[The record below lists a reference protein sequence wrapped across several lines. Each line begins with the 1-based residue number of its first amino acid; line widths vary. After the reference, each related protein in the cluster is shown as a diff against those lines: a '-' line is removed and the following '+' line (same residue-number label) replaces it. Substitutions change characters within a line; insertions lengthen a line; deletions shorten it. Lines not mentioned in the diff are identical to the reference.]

1 MFKKITLS
9 FLCFVW
15 FGSVSGKTI
24 LVTGASGDIG
34 IAVVK
39 RFLDLGHTVIA
50 QWFKNKADLET
61 LQKQFPSKVLL
72 IQADFSQ
79 PATVAKFWSSVLK
92 LSSQIDVVIN
102 SAGVEQEDTSFEEIQ
117 CTMNIN
123 YLSPRLICDVAMDHF
138 QKKNISGII
147 INLGSRAAFRGLP
160 KGYYT
165 YADSK
170 SALTKYS
177 QDLAK
182 DNAKHSSVYV
192 VAPGPVEGKMFQGL
206 KEDVKTACLASMPT
220 GQAVKVQEVVDVIEF
235 LASGKVPSGTGGVFD
250 LMGASW
256 AH

>member
-1 MFKKITLS
+1 MFKKIVLS
-9 FLCFVW
+9 FLCLSW
-15 FGSVSGKTI
+15 LGAVSGKTI

-50 QWFKNKADLET
+50 QWFKNKTELEA
-61 LQKQFPSKVLL
+61 LQKQFPNKVLL
-72 IQADFSQ
+72 VQSDFSQ
-79 PATVAKFWSSVLK
+79 PVEISLFWSNVLK
-92 LSSQIDVVIN
+92 LSPQIDIVVN
-102 SAGVEQEDTSFEEIQ
+102 SAGVEQEDTSDEQIQ
-117 CTMNIN
+117 RTMSIN
-123 YLSPRLICDVAMDHF
+123 YLSPRLICDAAMDHF
-138 QKKNISGII
+138 QKKNVSGII
-147 INLGSRAAFRGLP
+147 INLGSRAAYRGLP

-206 KEDVKTACLASMPT
+206 KDDVKTACLSSMPT
-220 GQAVKVQEVVDVIEF
+220 GRAVKVQEVVEVIEF
-235 LASGKVPSGTGGVFD
+235 LASGKIPSGTGGVFD